1 MGSREQNPQ
10 NMKHTKLVRFVES
23 LIILPMATMSSVPA
37 LPTAQATLNIV
48 TAPHTVLIEKLN
60 IDDSVD
66 ANALEQKAKAEAI
79 DSYFAN
85 NGVPLKGTG
94 LTMVLAAEKNDLDW
108 RLVPAIAM
116 RESTGGKHACKS
128 VTYNPFGWASCKVGF
143 KSYNE
148 AIETIARNL
157 GGNNPKTA
165 HHYDNKTTI
174 QILHAYNPP
183 SIVPKYAEQVLSIM
197 NTIGKED
204 LGKDAGVALN
214 SGNI

>member
-1 MGSREQNPQ
+1 
-10 NMKHTKLVRFVES
+10 MKNTKLVRFVES

-37 LPTAQATLNIV
+37 MPVTQATLNIV
-48 TAPHTVLIEKLN
+48 SAPQSAFVEKLN
-60 IDDSVD
+60 INKDNTVD
-66 ANALEQKAKAEAI
+66 ALALEQKAKAEAI
-79 DSYFAN
+79 DNYFALN
-85 NGVPLKGTG
+85 DVPLKGTG
-94 LTMVLAAEKNDLDW
+94 LTMVLEAQKNDLDW

-143 KSYNE
+143 KSYDE
-148 AIETIARNL
+148 AIATIARNL

-165 HHYDNKTTI
+165 YHYDNKTTI

-197 NTIGKED
+197 NTIGKVD
-204 LGKDAGVALN
+204 LGKENGVAL
-214 SGNI
+214 SGNTI